1 MISHHTTRQFFI
13 HFSQNVFLMDQSSS
27 YQSQY
32 PLSPLEYWG
41 LTQLC
46 GWGGLTRAVA
56 GPPGI

>member
-1 MISHHTTRQFFI
+1 
-13 HFSQNVFLMDQSSS
+13 MDQSSS